1 MGGSQSTQRNTT
13 ETQREHAN
21 NIQNDATNVNKI
33 RDKNNQM
40 EAINAPVMD
49 DSQKTVCFCLSLV
62 NQ

>member
-13 ETQREHAN
+13 ETQTEHAN
-21 NIQNDATNVNKI
+21 NTQNDATNVNKI
-33 RDKNNQM
+33 RDKNNQT

-49 DSQKTVCFCLSLV
+49 DSQMTVCFCLSLV